1 MGDRGH
7 CSALPAGPD
16 LGFWSDVC
24 QREHGGH
31 GLPVHH
37 LQLPAGN
44 VHLHLPLRP
53 TEEGTILNVMP
64 VGAMCSRN
72 IPERAGLIVGVGHL
86 HTGA

>member
-7 CSALPAGPD
+7 CLAMSAGPD
-16 LGFWSDVC
+16 LGLWPDVC

-44 VHLHLPLRP
+44 VHLHLPLCAA
-53 TEEGTILNVMP
+53 EEGMDSFLRCAGCTYLPKYV
-64 VGAMCSRN
+64 
-72 IPERAGLIVGVGHL
+72 IP
-86 HTGA
+86 